1 MKIKLRKPLISDAK
15 RFFEILNHPEFYY
28 FPAKPA
34 TIKEEVEFLR
44 ERKEQVRKGLQHT
57 FSIMTNGKV
66 IGGANISPDSKGP
79 YRCEIGY
86 FIDRKYWG
94 KGIATKVVAMLEE
107 YIAENLDIT
116 RVEIVMVTKNI
127 GSRRVAIKSGYKK
140 EGLMR
145 KCQKVGD
152 KFFDCHLYAKILK

>member
-15 RFFEILNHPEFYY
+15 RYYEILNHPEFHY

-34 TIKEEVEFLR
+34 TLKEEIEFLR
-44 ERKEQVRKGLQHT
+44 GLKERVKKGVEHS
-57 FSIMTNGKV
+57 FVIIANGKL
-66 IGGANISPDSKGP
+66 IGGAGIRPDSKGP
-79 YRCEIGY
+79 YRCEIGF

-116 RVEIVMVTKNI
+116 RVGIVLVTKNI

-140 EGLMR
+140 EGLM
-145 KCQKVGD
+145 KKYQKLGD

>member
-1 MKIKLRKPLISDAK
+1 MKIELRKPLISDAK

-34 TIKEEVEFLR
+34 TIEQEREFLR
-44 ERKEQVRKGLQHT
+44 ELKEHIKKGTKHPFAIIANGMLIGCS
-57 FSIMTNGKV
+57 SIN
-66 IGGANISPDSKGP
+66 PDSKAP
-79 YRCEIGY
+79 YRGEMGY

-116 RVEIVMVTKNI
+116 RVGLVIVRGNV
-127 GSRRVAIKSGYKK
+127 GSQRVAIKSGYKK
-140 EGLMR
+140 EGLM
-145 KCQKVGD
+145 KKYLKVGD
-152 KFFDCHLYAKILK
+152 KFHDCHLYAKILK